1 MANDTYSV
9 IVKNI
14 GKRYK
19 IGMAQ
24 ARQDTL
30 RDVLVAGARKISN
43 AFKLGK
49 TAKATVDHIWALR
62 DVSF

>member
-19 IGMAQ
+19 IDMAQ

-30 RDVLVAGARKISN
+30 RGVGGWRAQNQQRFQTRKNSQSD
-43 AFKLGK
+43 G
-49 TAKATVDHIWALR
+49 
-62 DVSF
+62 